1 MSLFVIIYPTFR
13 YKDIFV
19 GRNNHQNL
27 FISTQCCDVC
37 RQWSEQF
44 YHRLSTSPV
53 NYSKQIEVKMNIN
66 LENTVRCSRGHM
78 QSSRCSSGRMR
89 GFRHCSGHVRGSVCR
104 VGRVRAS
111 TSPSQTSTSFPA
123 TRGLSCSALSER
135 REKSEAA
142 TDIINQPSQNISSP
156 QYLLT
161 RMIMVQNR
169 SLTNCPVNC
178 LVKMCL
184 NC

>member
-1 MSLFVIIYPTFR
+1 MQIVERVVLPQT
-13 YKDIFV
+13 
-19 GRNNHQNL
+19 
-27 FISTQCCDVC
+27 
-37 RQWSEQF
+37 
-44 YHRLSTSPV
+44 TSPV

-111 TSPSQTSTSFPA
+111 TSPSRTSTSFPA

-161 RMIMVQNR
+161 SKLFGQNVFKLL
-169 SLTNCPVNC
+169 SLATLCCLFTNIHSEMFEESN
-178 LVKMCL
+178 LDYLK
-184 NC
+184 

>member
-1 MSLFVIIYPTFR
+1 
-13 YKDIFV
+13 
-19 GRNNHQNL
+19 
-27 FISTQCCDVC
+27 
-37 RQWSEQF
+37 
-44 YHRLSTSPV
+44 
-53 NYSKQIEVKMNIN
+53 MNIN

-89 GFRHCSGHVRGSVCR
+89 GFRHCSGHMHGSVCR

-111 TSPSQTSTSFPA
+111 TSPSRTSTSFPA

-142 TDIINQPSQNISSP
+142 ADIINQPSQNISSP

-161 RMIMVQNR
+161 RMIMVQKFDKLPSKLFGQNVFKLL
-169 SLTNCPVNC
+169 SLATFCCLFTNIHSEMFEESN
-178 LVKMCL
+178 LDYLK
-184 NC
+184 

>member
-1 MSLFVIIYPTFR
+1 
-13 YKDIFV
+13 
-19 GRNNHQNL
+19 
-27 FISTQCCDVC
+27 
-37 RQWSEQF
+37 
-44 YHRLSTSPV
+44 
-53 NYSKQIEVKMNIN
+53 MNIN

-89 GFRHCSGHVRGSVCR
+89 GFRHCSGHMHGSVCR

-111 TSPSQTSTSFPA
+111 TSPSRTSTSFPA

-142 TDIINQPSQNISSP
+142 ADIINQPSQNISSP

-161 RMIMVQNR
+161 RMIMVQKFDKLPSKLFGQNVFKLL
-169 SLTNCPVNC
+169 SLGYSLLFVHKYS
-178 LVKMCL
+178 LRDVWGVKFRL
-184 NC
+184 FKIIENKH